1 MLQVGGNRAYLY
13 ETQSYSQLFSDIEFM
28 IEKNPETRFTLITRI
43 PSRRLLEQLDI
54 NGLDTYWM
62 TEQDTNNSIKPD
74 FSSVVE
80 IFRQSK
86 DAYDEQV
93 MVIDGLE
100 FISDRI
106 GADQLLTEITILVDD
121 LSKFNYTCILCLDL
135 LAMPAKIATKLKYIL
150 ETLEISNEKVL
161 VTGNEDE
168 EYIEPSITPGEH
180 MEYELGKDGN
190 PRLVY
195 LSKLPRTGFSNNI
208 LVKRILQWRRM
219 GLDVSEIEPALKY
232 REDKAY
238 ELYKSVE
245 EKVRRAVDLDR
256 FINSN
261 SDSINTSELATDIF
275 RLRQLTGLDDLEK
288 KYYKSTD

>member
-86 DAYDEQV
+86 DASNEQV

-106 GADQLLTEITILVDD
+106 GADQLLSQITILVDD

-195 LSKLPRTGFSNNI
+195 LSKLPRTGFTNNI

-232 REDKAY
+232 REDRAY

>member
-86 DAYDEQV
+86 DASNEQV

-150 ETLEISNEKVL
+150 ETLEISNEKIQL
-161 VTGNEDE
+161 TGNEDE
-168 EYIEPSITPGEH
+168 EYIEPSITPGEN
-180 MEYELGKDGN
+180 MEFELGKDGN

-232 REDKAY
+232 REDRAY

-261 SDSINTSELATDIF
+261 SDSINASELATDIF

>member
-1 MLQVGGNRAYLY
+1 
-13 ETQSYSQLFSDIEFM
+13 
-28 IEKNPETRFTLITRI
+28 
-43 PSRRLLEQLDI
+43 
-54 NGLDTYWM
+54 
-62 TEQDTNNSIKPD
+62 
-74 FSSVVE
+74 
-80 IFRQSK
+80 
-86 DAYDEQV
+86 
-93 MVIDGLE
+93 
-100 FISDRI
+100 
-106 GADQLLTEITILVDD
+106 
-121 LSKFNYTCILCLDL
+121 
-135 LAMPAKIATKLKYIL
+135 
-150 ETLEISNEKVL
+150 
-161 VTGNEDE
+161 
-168 EYIEPSITPGEH
+168 

>member
-13 ETQSYSQLFSDIEFM
+13 QTQSYSQLFSDLEYM
-28 IEKNPETRFTLITRI
+28 IEKNPETRFTLITRV
-43 PSRRLLEQLDI
+43 PSRRLLEQLDL
-54 NGLDTYWM
+54 NVLDTYWV
-62 TEQDTNNSIKPD
+62 TEQDTNDSIKPD
-74 FSSVVE
+74 FTS
-80 IFRQSK
+80 IYKILNQNK
-86 DAYDEQV
+86 DASKEQV
-93 MVIDGLE
+93 MVIEGLE
-100 FISDRI
+100 FIADRI
-106 GADQLLTEITILVDD
+106 GPDALLSEITRLVDD
-121 LSKFNYTCILCLDL
+121 LSMFNYTCILCLDL
-135 LAMPAKIATKLKYIL
+135 LAMPEKIATKLKYTL
-150 ETLEISNEKVL
+150 ESLEISDEHIL
-161 VTGNEDE
+161 VTEYE
-168 EYIEPSITPGEH
+168 EEQIEPSITPGEH

-195 LSKLPRTGFSNNI
+195 LSKLPRLGFSNNI

-232 REDKAY
+232 QEDKAY

-261 SDSINTSELATDIF
+261 YSSISASDLATDIF
-275 RLRQLTGLDDLEK
+275 RLRQLTGLEELER

>member
-13 ETQSYSQLFSDIEFM
+13 ETQSYSQLFSDLEYM
-28 IEKNPETRFTLITRI
+28 IEKNPETRFTLITRV
-43 PSRRLLEQLDI
+43 PSRRLLEQLDL
-54 NGLDTYWM
+54 NVLDTYWV
-62 TEQDTNNSIKPD
+62 TEQDTNDSIKPD
-74 FSSVVE
+74 FTS
-80 IFRQSK
+80 IYKILNQNK
-86 DAYDEQV
+86 DASKEQV
-93 MVIDGLE
+93 MVIEGLE
-100 FISDRI
+100 FIADRI
-106 GADQLLTEITILVDD
+106 GPDALLSEITRLVDD
-121 LSKFNYTCILCLDL
+121 LSMFNYTCILCLDL
-135 LAMPAKIATKLKYIL
+135 LAMPEKIATKLKYTL
-150 ETLEISNEKVL
+150 ESLEISDEHIL
-161 VTGNEDE
+161 VTEYE
-168 EYIEPSITPGEH
+168 EEHIEPSITPGEH

-195 LSKLPRTGFSNNI
+195 LSKLPRLGFSNNI

-232 REDKAY
+232 QEDKAY

-261 SDSINTSELATDIF
+261 YSSISASDLATDIF
-275 RLRQLTGLDDLEK
+275 RLRQLTGLEELER

>member
-1 MLQVGGNRAYLY
+1 M
-13 ETQSYSQLFSDIEFM
+13 
-28 IEKNPETRFTLITRI
+28 
-43 PSRRLLEQLDI
+43 
-54 NGLDTYWM
+54 
-62 TEQDTNNSIKPD
+62 
-74 FSSVVE
+74 
-80 IFRQSK
+80 
-86 DAYDEQV
+86 
-93 MVIDGLE
+93 
-100 FISDRI
+100 
-106 GADQLLTEITILVDD
+106 DD
-121 LSKFNYTCILCLDL
+121 LSKFNYTCIFCIDL

-150 ETLEISNEKVL
+150 ETLEISNEKIQ
-161 VTGNEDE
+161 VTANEDE

-232 REDKAY
+232 QTDKAY
-238 ELYKSVE
+238 ELYKYVE

-261 SDSINTSELATDIF
+261 SDSINASELATDIF

-288 KYYKSTD
+288 KYYKSTG